1 MAENTNTVLGKDSSM
16 TGTIEVTGSL
26 RIDGFVK
33 GEVISKET
41 VVIGPT
47 GKVEGDV
54 KSKLVVISGQV
65 IGNVAAEDKVEL
77 QAKSLLQGDLRTK
90 GLVIEQGAVFQGAC
104 RMKED
109 VVVPK
114 KELQHVKA

>member
-1 MAENTNTVLGKDSSM
+1 MAENTSTVLGKDSSL

-26 RIDGFVK
+26 RIDGVVK

-41 VVIGPT
+41 VVIGST
-47 GKVEGDV
+47 GKVEGDIR
-54 KSKLVVISGQV
+54 SKQVVISGQV
-65 IGNVAAEDKVEL
+65 LGNVAADDKVEL
-77 QAKSLLQGDLRTK
+77 QAKSLLQGDLHTK

-109 VVVPK
+109 VTAPK
-114 KELQHVKA
+114 KEPHTIKS